1 MAAESSE
8 QEQRAVRQRDAVAH
22 AESQLARERRSRE
35 ELEQM
40 LAEQSRQDSEQRMA
54 GLAAVARAESAAEA
68 ELEHREALQRSLAE
82 ATHQSETL
90 ATEPGAEAVEVSKTA
105 VLAAAEA
112 ASATISLAYIVLKA
126 VRCASLQMSNP
137 RED

>member
-1 MAAESSE
+1 MAASSSE

-54 GLAAVARAESAAEA
+54 VRT
-68 ELEHREALQRSLAE
+68 LQSIPNL
-82 ATHQSETL
+82 
-90 ATEPGAEAVEVSKTA
+90 
-105 VLAAAEA
+105 
-112 ASATISLAYIVLKA
+112 I
-126 VRCASLQMSNP
+126 RCNSI
-137 RED
+137 